1 MIKGKFNLNFLRLLL
16 LMIIT
21 VTVFITSI
29 CSSLAVGLEEI
40 ESQISNQEYQK
51 TEIDKQLASL
61 KNQIEE
67 QKKLD
72 SAITSEM
79 AAVLKQKQQEKDKL
93 NQMLEDLDYI
103 YKQIDEY
110 YETIQQAEI
119 SYNEA
124 LSKFFT
130 RTKIMYQY
138 SDYNLLKLFV
148 ESKDYFDFVNREKL
162 FLKMMEN
169 DKKDLEEL
177 LIMKSD
183 LENKKKIQEQ
193 FMLDTELLIAEKNAV
208 IEAIENN
215 EKDIY
220 AKLEASREA
229 IDILEAQEQ
238 AMIKESENIKNKIQ
252 ELEKQYSDNSYS
264 DSGLIWPS
272 RSSTYI
278 SSYYGWRDVHP
289 IYGNGRMHN
298 GIDISAAHGTD
309 IIASADGAVSL
320 VLHDEDGYGWYIVL
334 YHGDGISTLYAHCS
348 KVIVKEGQTVKQ
360 GQVIGLVGTTG
371 ASTGPHIH
379 YEVRVNGTP
388 KNPLEFISPK

>member
-1 MIKGKFNLNFLRLLL
+1 MIKGKFDLKILRLIL
-16 LMIIT
+16 LMLVVVVFSIT
-21 VTVFITSI
+21 LI
-29 CSSLAVGLEEI
+29 SSSFAVCLEEL
-40 ESQISNQEYQK
+40 EGQISNQESQK
-51 TEIDKQLASL
+51 TEIDKQLSSL

-72 SAITSEM
+72 LEITSEM
-79 AAVLKQKQQEKDKL
+79 ATILAQKQQENDKL
-93 NQMLEDLDYI
+93 EQMLEDLDYI

-124 LSKFFT
+124 LNKFFS
-130 RTKIMYQY
+130 RAKIMYQY
-138 SDYNLLKLFV
+138 SDYNLLRLFV
-148 ESKDYFDFVNREKL
+148 ESKDYYDFVNREKL
-162 FLKMMEN
+162 FSKMIEN
-169 DKKDLEEL
+169 DKRDLEEL
-177 LIMKSD
+177 LIMKAD

-193 FMLDTELLIAEKNAV
+193 FKLDTELLIAEKSAV
-208 IEAIENN
+208 LKAIENN
-215 EKDIY
+215 EKNVY
-220 AKLEASREA
+220 EKLKASREA
-229 IDILEAQEQ
+229 IDTLEAQEQ
-238 AMIKESENIKNKIQ
+238 AMIKESENIENKIQ

-264 DSGLIWPS
+264 GSGLIWPS

-289 IYGNGRMHN
+289 IYGNGRMHH

-309 IIASADGAVSL
+309 IIASADGVVSL
-320 VLHDEDGYGWYIVL
+320 VLHDEDGYGWYIIL

-348 KVIVKEGQTVKQ
+348 KVIVKEGQTVRQ